1 MKSKFFYLSFLLLFF
16 AFLINLFTPSTIWA
30 KQLADLGVLG
40 RDAGDLVQIEN
51 VSIPLSD
58 KIILKDGTP
67 VKNVFDSTD
76 DMLNLLVKVLFVG
89 AGFVLFLMI
98 IAAAFAMIAGDG
110 KDKDKAKSTMTA
122 AAIGFIIM
130 FAAYWIMQIIEI
142 LIGTNLN
149 F

>member
-1 MKSKFFYLSFLLLFF
+1 MKKKLFF
-16 AFLINLFTPSTIWA
+16 LTFSFWLFSLIFNFFTPSIA
-30 KQLADLGVLG
+30 QAIQLADVGNPG
-40 RDAGDLVQIEN
+40 RDASDLVQMES
-51 VSIPLSD
+51 VSIPLSN
-58 KIILKDGTP
+58 KLILKDGTP

-89 AGFVLFLMI
+89 AGLVLFLMI
-98 IAAAFAMIAGDG
+98 ISAGFAMIAGDS
-110 KDKDKAKSTMTA
+110 KDKDKAKSTMTT
-122 AAIGFIIM
+122 AAIGFIVM